1 MRLLKI
7 IAQIAG
13 LYGLSEIGTL
23 ISHWTHIPV
32 PGSIWGLVLLFILLK
47 CRVIQLRW
55 VEAGGDWLIREML
68 LFFVPSAAGIMTYG
82 HLLFHQGLQIV
93 VVIVASTSLVM
104 LSTGLVAEH
113 ITRWRKQHDEKRDTA
128 SC

>member
-1 MRLLKI
+1 MRFLKLV
-7 IAQIAG
+7 AQIAG

-23 ISHWTHIPV
+23 ISRWTHIPV
-32 PGSIWGLVLLFILLK
+32 PGSIWGLVLLFVLLK
-47 CRVIQLRW
+47 CRVIQLRF

-104 LSTGLVAEH
+104 LSTGLVAEN
-113 ITRWRKQHDEKRDTA
+113 ITRWRKHRDEKRDIT